1 MDGTGSQDT
10 VTQSKIADKRRRIR
24 NWAILVALLLLSG
37 FVYGIAILRM
47 IQQHT
52 LPHFS

>member
-10 VTQSKIADKRRRIR
+10 LSRSKIADKRRRIR
-24 NWAILVALLLLSG
+24 SWAILIALLLLSG
-37 FVYGIAILRM
+37 VVYGIAILRM